1 MAKFRVASVL
11 LLSAAALQVNAS
23 EFNLGLNNDVVST
36 ELELQVNKDVNA
48 VLGYIYS
55 DDSGHIAQGA
65 MHMTHDAG
73 VHHFEVGAKLSQL
86 WADDAPNGSTVSVG
100 GRYALALGPNISV
113 HAAAYYAPSVLS
125 SVMSMV
131 NTSWIL
137 RCNTISTPIWRFMWV
152 TVRLPL
158 NTIMPVISPSK
169 MAFISAVNSA
179 SKSRLY

>member
-86 WADDAPNGSTVSVG
+86 WADDAPNGSAVSVG
-100 GRYALALGPNISV
+100 GRYALALGPNISL

-125 SVMSMV
+125 FGNVDGQYELDSKVQYRV
-131 NTSWIL
+131 NP
-137 RCNTISTPIWRFMWV
+137 N
-152 TVRLPL
+152 
-158 NTIMPVISPSK
+158 
-169 MAFISAVNSA
+169 MAFYVGYRKIAFEYDHARDFTFEDGVYIGGKFSF
-179 SKSRLY
+179 

>member
-100 GRYALALGPNISV
+100 GRYALALGPNISL

-125 SVMSMV
+125 FGNVDGQYELDSKVQYNINPNMALYV
-131 NTSWIL
+131 GYRKIAFEYDNARDFTFEDGAYIGGKF
-137 RCNTISTPIWRFMWV
+137 RF
-152 TVRLPL
+152 
-158 NTIMPVISPSK
+158 
-169 MAFISAVNSA
+169 
-179 SKSRLY
+179 

>member
-11 LLSAAALQVNAS
+11 LLSVAALQVNAS

-36 ELELQVNKDVNA
+36 ELELQLSQDTNA

-65 MHMTHDAG
+65 MHMTYDTS

-86 WADDAPNGSTVSVG
+86 WADEAPNGSAVSVG
-100 GRYALALGPNISV
+100 GRYILSMGPNISL

-125 SVMSMV
+125 FGNVDGHYELDSKVQYSV
-131 NTSWIL
+131 
-137 RCNTISTPIWRFMWV
+137 TPNMALYVGYRKLAFEYDNARDLTFEDGVYIGGKYRF
-152 TVRLPL
+152 
-158 NTIMPVISPSK
+158 
-169 MAFISAVNSA
+169 
-179 SKSRLY
+179 

>member
-36 ELELQVNKDVNA
+36 ELELQMNKDTNA

-86 WADDAPNGSTVSVG
+86 WADEAPNGSTVSVG
-100 GRYALALGPNISV
+100 ARYALALGPNISLQ
-113 HAAAYYAPSVLS
+113 AAAYYAPSVLS
-125 SVMSMV
+125 FGNVDGQYELDSKVQYNINPNMALYV
-131 NTSWIL
+131 GYRKIAFEYDNARDFTFEDGAYIGGKF
-137 RCNTISTPIWRFMWV
+137 RF
-152 TVRLPL
+152 
-158 NTIMPVISPSK
+158 
-169 MAFISAVNSA
+169 
-179 SKSRLY
+179 